1 MKRFIPMGLAMVALA
16 TAAHA
21 QDSTVKSQTKIK
33 ADEGQVMTLTGCLR
47 RDPAVGGFTL
57 FGTAVAGDEV
67 TTETKTSTDV
77 DRDGRTVTTNTK
89 TKADGGTMS
98 SYVVVGRNDVDLSA
112 GVGHEVQ
119 LSAVMVKP
127 GHGDTD
133 VKIKEKTK
141 TDPEHG
147 RDSTARSTTKLEVPR
162 GPLGQYTVIAMRS
175 LSDTCTAR

>member
-1 MKRFIPMGLAMVALA
+1 MQRFIPMGLMMVALA

-47 RDPAVGGFTL
+47 RDPAAGVFTL

-67 TTETKTSTDV
+67 TTDTKTSTDV
-77 DRDGRTVTTNTK
+77 DRNGKTVTTKTK
-89 TKADGGTMS
+89 TKGDGGATS
-98 SYVVVGRNDVDLSA
+98 SFVVIGRNDVDLAAS
-112 GVGHEVQ
+112 VGHEVQ
-119 LSAVMVKP
+119 LSAVMVEH
-127 GHGDTD
+127 GHGDAD

-147 RDSTARSTTKLEVPR
+147 HDSTSRSTTKLEVPR
-162 GPLGQYTVIAMRS
+162 GPLGQYTVIALRS